1 MQNNGFPLWNSEEDA
16 RLRYMAAHGHSKFEV
31 AQALGRSVNAVAA
44 RAMTR
49 RIRFRGQMDR
59 AKDRAKDR
67 GGEAPVARRR
77 CLRCRNLFDV
87 PSRFRF
93 VCDLCHALD
102 EWRGADLG

>member
-1 MQNNGFPLWNSEEDA
+1 MENNGFPLWSTEEDA
-16 RLRYMAAHGHSKFEV
+16 RLRHMAAHGHSKFEV
-31 AQALGRSVNAVAA
+31 AEALGRSVNAVAA

-49 RIRFRGQMDR
+49 RIRFSTQ
-59 AKDRAKDR
+59 KDRASV
-67 GGEAPVARRR
+67 ASAARRR
-77 CLRCRNLFDV
+77 CLRCRNFFDV

>member
-1 MQNNGFPLWNSEEDA
+1 MQNNGFPLWSSEEDS
-16 RLRYMAAHGHSKFEV
+16 RLRHMAAHGHSKFEV

-44 RAMTR
+44 RATTR
-49 RIRFRGQMDR
+49 RIRFRGQ
-59 AKDRAKDR
+59 KDLAKDR

-102 EWRGADLG
+102 EWRSADLG